1 MVSDNN
7 VMVCISKLR
16 AKLEKDGKAGDC
28 KKIFGIMGLG
38 VKKDNEVVITLT
50 ARTRTRPAKP

>member
-16 AKLEKDGKAGDC
+16 AKLEKDDRGY
-28 KKIFGIMGLG
+28 IHTIRGLG
-38 VKKDNEVVITLT
+38 YRLEKE
-50 ARTRTRPAKP
+50 